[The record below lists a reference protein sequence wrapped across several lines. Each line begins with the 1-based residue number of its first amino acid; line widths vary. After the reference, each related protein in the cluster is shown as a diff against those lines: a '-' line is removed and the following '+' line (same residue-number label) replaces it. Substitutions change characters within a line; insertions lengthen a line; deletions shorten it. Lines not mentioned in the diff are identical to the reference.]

1 VTHLEERHGLSERR
15 ACRVAGQ
22 ERSSQRYEGHKDDA
36 ALREKLLRLA
46 AERPRFGYRRL
57 QIFIR
62 REGDFSDIKRI
73 RRVYR
78 ELGLCVRRRKGRKR
92 AVGTRLPL
100 PQVDRPNQI
109 WSLDFV
115 SDALS
120 CGRRIRALGIEDQYA
135 REGLAL
141 VLDTSLPGLRV
152 VQELDRLCQRR
163 GCYPKGIKSDN
174 GTEMTCRAVLQWAAE
189 HDIEWHYI
197 TPGRPMENGFTE
209 SFNGRMRD
217 EFLNQNIFSTLV
229 EAQHLAAE
237 WLYDYNHVRP
247 HSSLKYLTPMEFL
260 KQQEAGEARLLTVAP
275 SASCCPEPPV
285 LYSEKIQPA
294 AGT

>member
-15 ACRVAGQ
+15 ACKIAGQ
-22 ERSSQRYEGHKDDA
+22 ERSSQRYEGEKDDA
-36 ALREKLLRLA
+36 SLQEKLLRLA
-46 AERPRFGYRRL
+46 RERPRFGYRRL
-57 QIFIR
+57 QIFVQ
-62 REGDFSDIKRI
+62 REGDFSNIKRV

-92 AVGTRLPL
+92 AIGTRLPL
-100 PQVDRPNQI
+100 PQVDCPNQI

-120 CGRRIRALGIEDQYA
+120 CGRRLRVLGIEDQYA

-141 VLDTSLPGLRV
+141 VVDSSLPGLRV
-152 VQELDRLCQRR
+152 VRELERVCQRR
-163 GCYPKGIKSDN
+163 GVYPKCIKSDN
-174 GTEMTCRAVLQWAAE
+174 GTEMTSRAVLQWAAA
-189 HDIEWHYI
+189 HHIEWHYI

-209 SFNGRMRD
+209 SFNSRMRD
-217 EFLNQNIFSTLV
+217 EFLNQNIFSSLA
-229 EAQHLAAE
+229 EAQHLATE
-237 WLYDYNHVRP
+237 WLTDYNHVRP

-260 KQQEAGEARLLTVAP
+260 KRQEADCARLVAVAP
-275 SASCCPEPPV
+275 SASCRPQPPA
-285 LYSEKIQPA
+285 LSSKKIQPA

>member
-1 VTHLEERHGLSERR
+1 VTHLHERHGFSERR
-15 ACRVAGQ
+15 ACRVTRQ
-22 ERSSQRYEGHKDDA
+22 KRSSQRYRGHKDDA
-36 ALREKLLRLA
+36 LLREKLLRYA

-57 QIFIR
+57 AVFVR
-62 REGDFSDIKRI
+62 REGDRSNIKRV

-78 ELGLCVRRRKGRKR
+78 ELGLGVRRRKGRKR
-92 AVGTRLPL
+92 AIGTRLPL

-115 SDALS
+115 SDALA

-141 VLDTSLPGLRV
+141 VIDTSLPGLRV
-152 VQELDRLCQRR
+152 VRELDRLCRQR
-163 GCYPKGIKSDN
+163 GCYPKCVKSDN
-174 GTEMTCRAVLQWAAE
+174 GTEMTSRAVLQWAAE
-189 HDIEWHYI
+189 HDVEWHYI

-217 EFLNQNIFSTLV
+217 EFLNQNLFTSLP

-237 WLYDYNHVRP
+237 WLLDYNHVRP
-247 HSSLKYLTPMEFL
+247 HSSLQYLTPMEFL
-260 KQQEAGEARLLTVAP
+260 KQQEAAVA
-275 SASCCPEPPV
+275 
-285 LYSEKIQPA
+285 
-294 AGT
+294 

>member
-1 VTHLEERHGLSERR
+1 MTHLEARHGISERR
-15 ACRVAGQ
+15 ACAVIQQG
-22 ERSSQRYEGHKDDA
+22 RSSQRYQGHKNDA
-36 ALREKLLRLA
+36 SLQEKLLRHA
-46 AERPRFGYRRL
+46 RERPRFGYRRL
-57 QIFIR
+57 QIFVQ
-62 REGDFSDIKRI
+62 REGDFSNIKRV

-78 ELGLCVRRRKGRKR
+78 ELGLCVKRRKGRKR
-92 AVGTRLPL
+92 ATGTRLPL

-120 CGRRIRALGIEDQYA
+120 CGRRIRVLGIEDQYA

-141 VLDTSLPGLRV
+141 VVDTSLPGLRV
-152 VQELDRLCQRR
+152 VRELDRLCQKR
-163 GCYPKGIKSDN
+163 GCYPKCIKSDN
-174 GTEMTCRAVLQWAAE
+174 GTELTCHAVLRWAAE

-217 EFLNQNIFSTLV
+217 EFLNQNIFSTLA

-237 WLYDYNHVRP
+237 WLQDYNHVRP

-260 KQQEAGEARLLTVAP
+260 KRQEAAVARLSAVAP
-275 SASCCPEPPV
+275 SASCRPEPLV
-285 LYSEKIQPA
+285 LYSKKIQPA